1 MMDFKICLIL
11 GFICLCNAQ
20 VYEEDLEF
28 TSYVEENFE
37 PLKTLAGI

>member
-11 GFICLCNAQ
+11 GLICLCNSQ

-28 TSYVEENFE
+28 TTYVEENFE